1 MAKRHQDTSY
11 GGGSSRFA
19 TTEWTKILNSEL
31 GGAVLAELYAKY
43 WRPVYSYLRRKGF
56 GNDEAKDLIQ
66 GFFSEKVLGQQLL
79 QKADRTKGKFRTFLL
94 TSLKNYATDLH
105 RKEHPAQELDGQP
118 EKPSRTAD
126 PETEFD
132 MAWAQEL
139 LQAVLKELEAE
150 CRSRRKDAHWELFR
164 IWLLDADT
172 GDGELDMSGICT
184 RYGIKDASTAYNMIS
199 NLKGR
204 FRKILRRRLRPHV
217 DSDAAVDEEI
227 SHFIDILSKSATR
240 Y

>member
-1 MAKRHQDTSY
+1 MAKRYQDTSY
-11 GGGSSRFA
+11 GGGNSRFQ

-56 GNDEAKDLIQ
+56 SNDQAKDLIQ

-105 RKEHPAQELDGQP
+105 RREHPAQELDSQP
-118 EKPSRTAD
+118 EKPSHTAD

-132 MAWAQEL
+132 VAWAQEL
-139 LQAVLKELEAE
+139 LQAVLRELEAE
-150 CRSRRKDAHWELFR
+150 CRSRDKNAHWELFR
-164 IWLLDADT
+164 AWLLETDS
-172 GDGELDMSGICT
+172 GDEKPDMSGVCA
-184 RYGIKDASTAYNMIS
+184 RYGIDDASTAYNMIS

-217 DSDAAVDEEI
+217 DSDAAVDGEI
-227 SHFIDILSKSATR
+227 SHFIDIFSKSATR

>member
-1 MAKRHQDTSY
+1 MAKKHQDTSY

-19 TTEWTKILNSEL
+19 TTEWTKILNCEL
-31 GGAVLAELYAKY
+31 GGAVLAELYTKY
-43 WRPVYSYLRRKGF
+43 WRPVYSFLRRKGF
-56 GNDEAKDLIQ
+56 SNDQAKDLIQ
-66 GFFSEKVLGQQLL
+66 GFFSEKILGQQLL

-105 RKEHPAQELDGQP
+105 RRERPAQELDGQP

-126 PETEFD
+126 PEAEFD

-150 CRSRRKDAHWELFR
+150 CRARDKNAHWELFR
-164 IWLLDADT
+164 AWLLES
-172 GDGELDMSGICT
+172 DGSDDKPDMSGLCA
-184 RYGIKDASTAYNMIS
+184 RYGIDDPSTAYNMVA
-199 NLKGR
+199 NLKDR
-204 FRKILRRRLRPHV
+204 FRKILRRHLRPHV
-217 DSDAAVDEEI
+217 NSDQQVDEEI
-227 SHFIDILSKSATR
+227 SHFIDIFSRCATR

>member
-1 MAKRHQDTSY
+1 MTKRYQDTSY
-11 GGGSSRFA
+11 GGGNSGFQ

-31 GGAVLAELYAKY
+31 GGSILTELYTKY

-56 GNDEAKDLIQ
+56 TNEEAKDLIQ
-66 GFFSEKVLGQQLL
+66 GFFSEKILGQQLL

-94 TSLKNYATDLH
+94 TSLKNYATDIH
-105 RKEHPAQELDGQP
+105 RKKHPTQELDDRA
-118 EKPSRTAD
+118 ENRSDTVD

-132 MAWAQEL
+132 IAWAQEL
-139 LQAVLKELEAE
+139 LQTVLQELEAE
-150 CRSRRKDAHWELFR
+150 CLSRNKSTHWEIFQA
-164 IWLLDADT
+164 WLLEPDIKNGT
-172 GDGELDMSGICT
+172 LDMGRICAK
-184 RYGIKDASTAYNMIS
+184 YGIDHPSRAYNMIS

-217 DSDAAVDEEI
+217 DSDAQVDEEI
-227 SHFIDILSKSATR
+227 HYFINIFSRSMPR